1 MISAAMAA
9 SSGASDTTT
18 LVIAVVGLA
27 LAAAS
32 LAWQAATFALT
43 GSRVRADFLFGAI
56 GRGVLITYPPE
67 NWSATSAAAHA
78 AQGFTEEVVAV
89 EVRNVGRMA
98 VSVQKITAYLD
109 NGIGISPIQTQ
120 PPLPFRLEPGS
131 SERWWVEAEEVARAI
146 ETSKRTG
153 MIQPSHR
160 SKVHI
165 AVGLGTGKVV
175 KTKAIPF

>member
-1 MISAAMAA
+1 MIGAAMAA

-43 GSRVRADFLFGAI
+43 GSRVRADVLRGVI
-56 GRGVLITYPPE
+56 GRGVLVTYPPE
-67 NWSATSAAAHA
+67 NWGSASAAAHA

-109 NGIGISPIQTQ
+109 NGIGLSPVQTQ

-131 SERWWVEAEEVARAI
+131 SERWWVEAAQVRAAI
-146 ETSKRTG
+146 IASERTG
-153 MIQPSHR
+153 VGGSQ

-165 AVGLGTGKVV
+165 AVDLATGKVV
-175 KTKAIPF
+175 KTKSIPF